1 MADDGSMAAAGT
13 REAPRTTT
21 LEAAVAR
28 LRDGVRAMSGWI
40 READG
45 QELGEGLIQIRESG
59 IDSLEAVFADG
70 LRRFDESGEYA
81 AEGALS
87 VIAWLK
93 WRCKLSGG
101 AAAERVGIARQLERL
116 PRTGEAFARGDL
128 GYQHVAMIAR
138 TAEHV
143 GAGAVRKAE
152 SSLLQAAK
160 THDPGQFAGITK
172 DLEHR
177 IDPEG
182 ALAEANRAY
191 ERRYLH
197 LGEPMDGLIRLDGL
211 LDAEGGATLRT
222 ALNAFMLP
230 GKEDDRT
237 PGQRRADALI
247 EVCRQRGRPSAD
259 GAGPRPQLIITASVD
274 TLAGIPG
281 APAARLDSGAMVPSA
296 MVQRL
301 ACDSAITRITGLGE
315 LDQEVTQASR
325 SVPAATRRA
334 LAARDRHCVFAG
346 CDRLPVWCDGHHL
359 VFWTRGG
366 PTTLPNLALV
376 CRPHHRKVHEEGWL
390 LERRKDGRW
399 AAIPPPRRVIPSA
412 RSA

>member
-1 MADDGSMAAAGT
+1 MEGMV
-13 REAPRTTT
+13 
-21 LEAAVAR
+21 AAVAQR
-28 LRDGVRAMSGWI
+28 TRSKTPLEAVVAQLGDGVHAMSDWI
-40 READG
+40 RQADG
-45 QELGEGLIQIRESG
+45 QDLGEGLIQIREAG

-81 AEGALS
+81 ADGALS

-93 WRCKLSGG
+93 GRCKLSGG
-101 AAAERVGIARQLERL
+101 AAAERVGIARQIEQL
-116 PRTGEAFARGDL
+116 PMTGEAFARGDL

-143 GAGAVRKAE
+143 GAGAVRKVE
-152 SSLLQAAK
+152 STLLQAAK

-177 IDPEG
+177 IDAEG

-197 LGEPMDGLIRLDGL
+197 VGEPQDGLIRLDGL

-222 ALNAFMLP
+222 ALNAHMLP
-230 GKEDDRT
+230 GKDDDRT
-237 PGQRRADALI
+237 PGQRRADALVEI
-247 EVCRQRGRPSAD
+247 CRRPAKLSSD

-281 APAARLDSGAMVPSA
+281 APAARLDSGAMIPSA
-296 MVQRL
+296 TVQRL
-301 ACDSAITRITGLGE
+301 ACDAAIARITGLGE
-315 LDQEVTQASR
+315 FDQEVTHASR
-325 SVPAATRRA
+325 SIPAATRRA
-334 LAARDRHCVFAG
+334 LAARDQHCVFAS

-366 PTTLPNLALV
+366 PTALPNLALI
-376 CRPHHRKVHEEGWL
+376 CRPHHRKVHEEGWT

-399 AAIPPPRRVIPSA
+399 HATPPSRRVIPSA

>member
-1 MADDGSMAAAGT
+1 MEGMV
-13 REAPRTTT
+13 
-21 LEAAVAR
+21 AAVAQR
-28 LRDGVRAMSGWI
+28 TRSKTPLEAVVAQLGDGVHAMSDWI
-40 READG
+40 RQADG
-45 QELGEGLIQIRESG
+45 QDLGEGLIQIREAG

-81 AEGALS
+81 ADGALS

-93 WRCKLSGG
+93 GRCKLSGG
-101 AAAERVGIARQLERL
+101 AAAERVGIARQIEQL
-116 PRTGEAFARGDL
+116 PMTGEAFARGDL

-143 GAGAVRKAE
+143 GAGAVRKVE
-152 SSLLQAAK
+152 STLLQAAK

-177 IDPEG
+177 IDAEG

-197 LGEPMDGLIRLDGL
+197 VGEPQDGLIRLDGL

-222 ALNAFMLP
+222 ALNAHMLP
-230 GKEDDRT
+230 GKDDDRT
-237 PGQRRADALI
+237 PGQRRADALVEI
-247 EVCRQRGRPSAD
+247 CRRPAKLSSD

-281 APAARLDSGAMVPSA
+281 APAARLDSGAMIPSA
-296 MVQRL
+296 TVQRL
-301 ACDSAITRITGLGE
+301 ACDAAITRITGLGE
-315 LDQEVTQASR
+315 FDQEVTHASR
-325 SVPAATRRA
+325 SIPAATRRA
-334 LAARDRHCVFAG
+334 LAARDQHCVFAS

-366 PTTLPNLALV
+366 PTALPNLALI
-376 CRPHHRKVHEEGWL
+376 CRPHHRKVHEEGWT

-399 AAIPPPRRVIPSA
+399 HATPPSRRVIPSA

>member
-1 MADDGSMAAAGT
+1 MGGMV
-13 REAPRTTT
+13 
-21 LEAAVAR
+21 AAVAQR
-28 LRDGVRAMSGWI
+28 PRSKIPLEAVVAQLRVGVHAMSDWI

-45 QELGEGLIQIRESG
+45 QELGEGLIQIREAG

-70 LRRFDESGEYA
+70 LRRFDASGDYA
-81 AEGALS
+81 ADGALS
-87 VIAWLK
+87 VVAWLK

-101 AAAERVGIARQLERL
+101 AAAERVGIARQLEQL
-116 PRTGEAFARGDL
+116 PKTEEAFARGDV

-138 TAEHV
+138 TAEHL

-172 DLEHR
+172 DFEHR
-177 IDPEG
+177 IDAEG

-197 LGEPMDGLIRLDGL
+197 VGEAQDGLVRVDGL
-211 LDAEGGATLRT
+211 LDTEGGAILRA
-222 ALNAFMLP
+222 ALNAHMMP
-230 GKEDDRT
+230 GKDDDRT
-237 PGQRRADALI
+237 PGQRRADALVEI
-247 EVCRQRGRPSAD
+247 CRRPGKASAD
-259 GAGPRPQLIITASVD
+259 GAGSRPHLIITASVD

-281 APAARLDSGAMVPSA
+281 SPTARLDSGAMVPSA
-296 MVQRL
+296 TVQRL
-301 ACDSAITRITGLGE
+301 ACDSAVTRITGIGE
-315 LDQEVTQASR
+315 FDNEVGHASR
-325 SVPAATRRA
+325 SIPAATRRA
-334 LAARDRHCVFAG
+334 LASRDQHCVFAS

-366 PTTLPNLALV
+366 TTTLPNLALV
-376 CRPHHRKVHEEGWL
+376 CRPHHRKVHEEGWK

-399 AAIPPPRRVIPSA
+399 AAIPPPRGVIPSA

>member
-1 MADDGSMAAAGT
+1 MEGMV
-13 REAPRTTT
+13 
-21 LEAAVAR
+21 AAVAQR
-28 LRDGVRAMSGWI
+28 TRSKTPLEAVVAQLRDGVHAMSDWI
-40 READG
+40 RQADG
-45 QELGEGLIQIRESG
+45 QDLGEVLIQIREAG

-81 AEGALS
+81 ADGALS

-93 WRCKLSGG
+93 GRCKLSGG
-101 AAAERVGIARQLERL
+101 AAAERVGIARQIEQL
-116 PRTGEAFARGDL
+116 PMTGEAFARGDL

-143 GAGAVRKAE
+143 GAGAVRKVE
-152 SSLLQAAK
+152 STLLQAAK

-177 IDPEG
+177 IDAEG

-197 LGEPMDGLIRLDGL
+197 VGEPQDGLIRLDGL

-222 ALNAFMLP
+222 ALNAHMLP
-230 GKEDDRT
+230 GKDDDRT
-237 PGQRRADALI
+237 PGQRRADALVEI
-247 EVCRQRGRPSAD
+247 CRRPAKLSSD

-281 APAARLDSGAMVPSA
+281 APAARLDSGAMIPSA
-296 MVQRL
+296 TVQRL
-301 ACDSAITRITGLGE
+301 ACDAAIARITGLGE
-315 LDQEVTQASR
+315 FDQEVTHASR
-325 SVPAATRRA
+325 SIPAATRRA
-334 LAARDRHCVFAG
+334 LAARDQHCVFAS

-366 PTTLPNLALV
+366 PTALPNLALI
-376 CRPHHRKVHEEGWL
+376 CRPHHRKVHEEGWT

-399 AAIPPPRRVIPSA
+399 HATPPSRRVIPSA

>member
-1 MADDGSMAAAGT
+1 
-13 REAPRTTT
+13 
-21 LEAAVAR
+21 
-28 LRDGVRAMSGWI
+28 MSGWI

-59 IDSLEAVFADG
+59 IASLEAVFADG

-81 AEGALS
+81 ADGALS

-197 LGEPMDGLIRLDGL
+197 VGEAQDGLVRVDGL
-211 LDAEGGATLRT
+211 LDTEGGATLRA
-222 ALNAFMLP
+222 ALNAHMMP
-230 GKEDDRT
+230 GKDDDRT
-237 PGQRRADALI
+237 PGQRRADALVEI
-247 EVCRQRGRPSAD
+247 CRRPGKASAD
-259 GAGPRPQLIITASVD
+259 GAGSRPHLLTPARVD
-274 TLAGIPG
+274 PLAGSPG
-281 APAARLDSGAMVPSA
+281 SPAG
-296 MVQRL
+296 
-301 ACDSAITRITGLGE
+301 
-315 LDQEVTQASR
+315 
-325 SVPAATRRA
+325 
-334 LAARDRHCVFAG
+334 
-346 CDRLPVWCDGHHL
+346 PV
-359 VFWTRGG
+359 
-366 PTTLPNLALV
+366 
-376 CRPHHRKVHEEGWL
+376 
-390 LERRKDGRW
+390 
-399 AAIPPPRRVIPSA
+399 
-412 RSA
+412 